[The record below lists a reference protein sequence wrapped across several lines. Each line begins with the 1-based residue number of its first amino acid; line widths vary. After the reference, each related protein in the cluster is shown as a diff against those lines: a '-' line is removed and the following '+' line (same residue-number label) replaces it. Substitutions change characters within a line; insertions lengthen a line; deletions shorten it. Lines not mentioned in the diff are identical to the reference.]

1 MKRTIILLALAPFL
15 FGACS
20 LLFTHG
26 PPVGHEKMVYFSCSE
41 SNTGPVLDI
50 VWGALNVAGALVIAG
65 HRDEYDHPDQSVAT
79 GVVWGIIS
87 GISAGV
93 GFDRVKKCQAAKR
106 QLAERQA
113 SAPAHAEQ
121 AAPGRAAEVA
131 GVQTVLIQ
139 SGDDTLTIG
148 QPVQFAA
155 KAFDANGAVVRN
167 VTTFRW
173 SSSNDAVASVSDAG
187 LVTPRAAGTAVIAA
201 NSYNVVGTKRIVVGR
216 QGPGRQARE
225 PSGGGGNTEVERV
238 EITPGTDTV
247 MAGNSIQLV
256 AKALDRNGA
265 FYINA
270 AFRWSS
276 SNDAV
281 ASVSNSGLVTAHAP
295 GTVVIAANVD
305 NVVGTASVV
314 VSP

>member
-1 MKRTIILLALAPFL
+1 MKRSIVLLALAPFV

-20 LLFTHG
+20 MLFTHG
-26 PPVGHEKMVYFSCSE
+26 PPEGHEKMVYFTCSE

-50 VWGALNVAGALVIAG
+50 VWGALNITGALVIAG
-65 HRDEYDHPDQSVAT
+65 HRDEYDNPDQGVAT

-87 GISAGV
+87 GISAGI

-121 AAPGRAAEVA
+121 VAPGRAAEVA
-131 GVQTVLIQ
+131 GVQTVVIQ

-155 KAFDANGAVVRN
+155 KAFDANGTVARN

-187 LVTPRAAGTAVIAA
+187 LVTPRAPGTAVIAA
-201 NSYNVVGTKRIVVGR
+201 NSYNVVGTARVVVGR
-216 QGPGRQARE
+216 HGAERQAGE
-225 PSGGGGNTEVERV
+225 PRGAGGGAGVRTV
-238 EITPGTDTV
+238 EITPRADTLT
-247 MAGNSIQLV
+247 AGDSVQLA
-256 AKALDRNGA
+256 AKALDGNGG
-265 FYINA
+265 YYLNQV
-270 AFRWSS
+270 FRWSS
-276 SNDAV
+276 SNDAI

-295 GTVVIAANVD
+295 GTVVIAANAD
-305 NVVGTASVV
+305 NVVGTANVV

>member
-1 MKRTIILLALAPFL
+1 MKRTIVLLALAPFL

-26 PPVGHEKMVYFSCSE
+26 PPEGHEKMVYFTCSE

-50 VWGALNVAGALVIAG
+50 VWGALNITGALVIAG
-65 HRDEYDHPDQSVAT
+65 HRDEYDNPDQGVAT
-79 GVVWGIIS
+79 GVIWAIVS

-113 SAPAHAEQ
+113 SAPARAEQ

-139 SGDDTLTIG
+139 SRDDTLTIG
-148 QPVQFAA
+148 QQVQFAA
-155 KAFDANGAVVRN
+155 KAFDANGAVVHSI
-167 VTTFRW
+167 TTFRW

-187 LVTPRAAGTAVIAA
+187 LVTPRAPGTAVIAA
-201 NSYNVVGTKRIVVGR
+201 NSYNVVGTTRVVVGR
-216 QGPGRQARE
+216 QGAERQPRE
-225 PSGGGGNTEVERV
+225 PSSRSGGADIPMV
-238 EITPGTDTV
+238 EITPRADTLR
-247 MAGNSIQLV
+247 AGDSIQLV
-256 AKALDRNGA
+256 AKALDGSGGY
-265 FYINA
+265 YINKI
-270 AFRWSS
+270 FRWSS
-276 SNDAV
+276 SNDAI

-295 GTVVIAANVD
+295 GTVVIAANAD
-305 NVVGTASVV
+305 NVVGTANVV